1 MNIDFRQIVNALSD
15 TLDLVGVDDYQHCK
29 RVAFMATECARH
41 MEWPQNDLDK
51 IYHAGLLHDCGVS
64 STREHAHLI
73 GELDWRGSGNHCTR
87 GYSML
92 EEQPVFQH
100 LSEVVLYHHTH
111 WDRLQERPL
120 TEDTRQMANLIFL
133 VDRVD
138 AQVAHCKGRDIL
150 LARNEIQE
158 TLSRHSGTLFQP
170 DLLTAFQDMAASEF
184 FWLTLEMRHL
194 NLYLREMSEHHL
206 HREMSPDEFL
216 QVAKLFASIVDA
228 KSPFTASHSLGV
240 GSLAH
245 HLGHLAGLDKETCYL
260 LEVAGLLHDLG
271 KLNIPDAILDKS
283 GPLNEDE
290 KAIMMRHSFESYQ
303 ILRQINGLEKV
314 AEWAAFH
321 HETLSGEGYPYR
333 LQKVHL
339 SQEARI
345 VAVADVFQALA
356 QTRPYRGP
364 LPPEKI
370 LAILKD
376 MGSKNKLDT
385 QLIDLVEANLDSCWK
400 AATVHEQNQ
409 SCVLP

>member
-41 MEWPQNDLDK
+41 MEWPQADLDK

-64 STREHAHLI
+64 STREHAHLV

-92 EEQPVFQH
+92 EEQPTFKH
-100 LSEVVLYHHTH
+100 LAEIVLYHHTH

-120 TEDTRQMANLIFL
+120 EEDTRLMANLIFL
-133 VDRVD
+133 TDRID
-138 AQVAHCKGRDIL
+138 ALASHHKDQDIL
-150 LARNEIQE
+150 LARNEIQT
-158 TLSRHSGTLFQP
+158 TLSGHGETMFSP
-170 DLLTAFQDMAASEF
+170 HLLTAFLDTSSSEF

-194 NLYLREMSEHHL
+194 NLYLREMSQHHL
-206 HREMSPDEFL
+206 NREMSPDEFL
-216 QVAKLFASIVDA
+216 QVAKLFACIVDA

-240 GSLAH
+240 GNLAH
-245 HLGHLAGLDKETCYL
+245 HLGQLAGLNKQTCYL

-271 KLNIPDAILDKS
+271 KLNIPDAILDKT
-283 GPLNEDE
+283 GPLNEAE
-290 KAIMMRHSFESYQ
+290 KAVMMRHSFESYQ
-303 ILRQINGLEKV
+303 ILRQIDGLEKV

-333 LQKVHL
+333 LRKVHL

-376 MGSKNKLDT
+376 MGLKNKLDKD
-385 QLIDLVEANLDSCWK
+385 LIALVETHLNSCWK
-400 AATVHEQNQ
+400 AATVHEEND
-409 SCVLP
+409 SCLI

>member
-1 MNIDFRQIVNALSD
+1 MNIDFRQIVSALSD

-41 MEWPQNDLDK
+41 LEWPQTDLDQ

-87 GYSML
+87 GFSML
-92 EEQPVFQH
+92 EEQPVFKH
-100 LSEVVLYHHTH
+100 LAEIVLYHHTH
-111 WDRLQERPL
+111 WERLQERPIA
-120 TEDTRQMANLIFL
+120 ESTRLMANLIFL

-138 AQVAHCKGRDIL
+138 ALAAHYKNQDIL
-150 LARNEIQE
+150 LARNEIQA
-158 TLSRHSGTLFQP
+158 TLAHHSNSLFEP
-170 DLLTAFQDMAASEF
+170 GLLNAFQDIGCSEF

-194 NLYLREMSEHHL
+194 NLYLREMSQHHL
-206 HREMSPDEFL
+206 NREMSPDEFL
-216 QVAKLFASIVDA
+216 QVAKLFACIVDA

-240 GSLAH
+240 GNLAH
-245 HLGHLAGLDKETCYL
+245 HLGQLAGLNKQTCYL

-271 KLNIPDAILDKS
+271 KLNIPDAILDKT
-283 GPLNEDE
+283 GPLNEAE
-290 KAIMMRHSFESYQ
+290 KAVMMRHSFESYQ
-303 ILRQINGLEKV
+303 ILRQIDGLEKV

-333 LQKVHL
+333 LRKVHL

-376 MGSKNKLDT
+376 MGLKNKLDKD
-385 QLIDLVEANLDSCWK
+385 LIALVETHLDSCWK
-400 AATVHEQNQ
+400 AATVHEEND
-409 SCVLP
+409 SCLI